1 MTPKELKI
9 AREKNGLSQKKLALA
24 LGYKTK
30 GSISRLE
37 SGARKINP
45 RLERLITQTIKELSN
60 DKET

>member
-1 MTPKELKI
+1 MTPKELRVT
-9 AREKNGLSQKKLALA
+9 REESGLSQRALALA

-37 SGARKINP
+37 SGERKINP
-45 RLERLITQTIKELSN
+45 RLERSIKQVIKELSN